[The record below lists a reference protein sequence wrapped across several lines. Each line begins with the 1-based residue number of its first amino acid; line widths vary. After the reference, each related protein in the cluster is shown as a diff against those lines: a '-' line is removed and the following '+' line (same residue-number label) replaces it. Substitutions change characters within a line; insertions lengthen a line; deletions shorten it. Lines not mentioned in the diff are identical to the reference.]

1 VDCIKIPS
9 SHLSRQTLQGKVYTA
24 TQHGLYLLK
33 AGEDV
38 AQPAHFVRFGDL
50 IDRFFGLTV
59 TGSTVYAISEDG
71 AYSLDPATAGFN
83 RIGSGGG
90 RSFPLGLI
98 RDGFFSL
105 P

>member
-1 VDCIKIPS
+1 MGLPKGFVNIVAGY
-9 SHLSRQTLQGKVYTA
+9 QGKVYTA

-59 TGSTVYAISEDG
+59 TGSTVYAISED
-71 AYSLDPATAGFN
+71 AA
-83 RIGSGGG
+83 
-90 RSFPLGLI
+90 
-98 RDGFFSL
+98 
-105 P
+105 